1 MTASSIRDNN
11 AAVAHAGAS
20 KEIAS
25 ITTPTMDLVGEEARS
40 IDPRVEK
47 RVLRK
52 IDVFLMPAMVIGEL
66 AETILETIK

>member
-1 MTASSIRDNN
+1 MTASSVRDNN
-11 AAVAHAGAS
+11 AAAARCSAS

-25 ITTPTMDLVGEEARS
+25 IATPMMDLVGEEARS

-66 AETILETIK
+66 AEIVLESIQ

>member
-1 MTASSIRDNN
+1 MTASSVREND
-11 AAVAHAGAS
+11 AAAARSSAT

-52 IDVFLMPAMVIGEL
+52 IDTFLMPAMVIGKI
-66 AETILETIK
+66 A